1 MYITIAIGKISPAT
15 DINDSN
21 ATLKNAINTTIPNA
35 DPKLFRIKSTSL
47 LGVLSLISIPPNVQN
62 TGSDP
67 NIWSTFYIIF
77 LLISSNSTGVK

>member
-35 DPKLFRIKSTSL
+35 DPKLFSPGNNLT
-47 LGVLSLISIPPNVQN
+47 NV
-62 TGSDP
+62 
-67 NIWSTFYIIF
+67 
-77 LLISSNSTGVK
+77 